1 MNLPLNESRG
11 MEVAM
16 TDELKAILK
25 EITVDEQL
33 PWSGGRLCSF
43 SAKDSRRN
51 RDSAVPDR
59 LFDVSKQ

>member
-1 MNLPLNESRG
+1 MDLPLNESRG

-43 SAKDSRRN
+43 SAKTALPRVDSSVL
-51 RDSAVPDR
+51 D
-59 LFDVSKQ
+59 LL